1 MNLSG
6 RASSDSEAHQP
17 SLQTRTETTGYTPP
31 ATNIHH
37 ESISYLSTPLL
48 PPLEPISPLLCPIV
62 SIPQSNKSTIATTD
76 NNLNIYECHIKST
89 ISHKP
94 ESAVVP
100 QSLQRSFSEPLI
112 DTHITSSS
120 VSVASMDSYQASFP
134 TTVAHV
140 SHSSNINTYPMLRS
154 LSVSPYSP
162 PFITPLRTTS
172 SSTSL
177 HTFPIPFTAS
187 PLNIPDQSLMLQH
200 PNQALPESLQSL
212 LEVGTRMVK
221 YPNKASSR
229 PELRLIR
236 VDSMPMRITW
246 ESKKKTESTVDFD
259 SILEIRMG
267 QNTKAFD
274 IHGKHPDMDERAF
287 SIIYMSKGKYK
298 FLNLIAPSPEI
309 CALWVTGLHI
319 RMTQFGHENGSDASI
334 AHLTDMS
341 QWLKTL
347 WYEADV
353 SGLGQLNVDQIT
365 ALMERLNFRLSK
377 SEIKSTFRANILRTG
392 TITFDAFEKLYNILR
407 FRPDIAEIFFQIA
420 LLHPSHITLEEFRQ
434 FLINVQKV
442 DWSAERCSETYD
454 KFKSPISG
462 VMDINHFSAFLIS
475 ARNSVLKKSHQA
487 VFQDMNRPLTDYFI
501 NTSHNTYLLGDQL
514 TGESSVEGY
523 IRALQRGCRCIELD
537 CWDGPSGQPLIYHG
551 RTFTSRLL
559 FKDAIEA
566 IAKYAFVTSSYPLI
580 LSLEIHC
587 AAEQQQVMVKILQN
601 TFGSSLLLAPV
612 RNDSVLPS
620 PIELIRKIIIKG
632 KTGKTDQDNDDT
644 YDQTDD
650 ETIDTSGG
658 SSSIVNTPLMS
669 SNPGSGLSHTASV
682 SSSSNIIVSNIPM
695 SSTSTLPPQNQ
706 SSQESNT
713 LLLNSKD
720 TSNVTKTKPKVIITK
735 ALEALIIYCKGVSL
749 HSVTLPQNPLKFDC
763 MYSFSE
769 RTANALLQKQRDR
782 LVHINQSHLS
792 RVYPS
797 VIRITSSNMDP
808 VPLWKCGTHMVAL
821 NFQTF
826 DRAMH
831 LNSALFDVN
840 GRCGYVLKPQYLLK
854 GGSISTSTDKAVVI
868 NEREKYKTDF
878 TRPVQLDI
886 TIISA
891 QQRPKSNDAIAT
903 DSISLVVEIEVI
915 GGGTLF
921 GTTGSGVLDADPT
934 TKFRTSPVKSK
945 LFNLVWKQRASF
957 LILDPSF
964 TFIKFAVL
972 DADTK
977 ISKCIGMYCIFLSS
991 LEKGYRHIPLNN
1003 MQGERLRFSTLFVYV
1018 DIQPVGH

>member
-17 SLQTRTETTGYTPP
+17 SLPTRTETTGYTPP

-120 VSVASMDSYQASFP
+120 VSVASMDSYQASLP

-246 ESKKKTESTVDFD
+246 ESKKKTEST
-259 SILEIRMG
+259 EIRMG

-442 DWSAERCSETYD
+442 DWSAERCSE
-454 KFKSPISG
+454 
-462 VMDINHFSAFLIS
+462 
-475 ARNSVLKKSHQA
+475 
-487 VFQDMNRPLTDYFI
+487 
-501 NTSHNTYLLGDQL
+501 TYLLGDQL